1 MSRHFIRTNGI
12 NLHYLDYP
20 GRAPTL
26 VLLPGLTASA
36 PIFDGLIQAGLSPRF
51 HVLAPICAGAAG
63 ATRRPPAS
71 IRRRRPP
78 TTPWPTT
85 PLT

>member
-20 GRAPTL
+20 GPAPTL

-36 PIFDGLIQAGLSPRF
+36 PIFDGLIQAGLSPHF
-51 HVLAPICAGAAG
+51 TSCADLRGAAG
-63 ATRRPPAS
+63 AIRRPPAA

>member
-20 GRAPTL
+20 GPAPTL

-51 HVLAPICAGAAG
+51 HVLAPDLAGAAG
-63 ATRRPPAS
+63 AMRRPPAS
-71 IRRRRPP
+71 IQRRRPP